1 MILCGDVLID
11 LGRLAFRFAHEE
23 ANGEEEHGLI
33 VIFAFLR
40 IGKSRTHASSL

>member
-1 MILCGDVLID
+1 MILCGEILTD
-11 LGRLAFRFAHEE
+11 LGRQGFYFSHEE

-40 IGKSRTHASSL
+40 IGRSRFHASSL